1 MADKRDQWADT
12 LSADHSGW
20 LTGFLAEEN
29 KIDRR
34 MLWRLGSWGVAA
46 VGAVVVAVLASQSQI
61 QLRRDQFSASDML
74 ARQAQQL
81 QFITKEA
88 QAENKRLTLA
98 IESLGSDRDRLYA
111 RVTSME
117 QGLEAATGS
126 IKRQQ
131 APAPTAAAPAA
142 PMPPP
147 MASAP
152 PSAPVAAPPSAPPP
166 VAEVP
171 TAPPAKSAADL
182 PTIPSAPAIGPV
194 ASKAAAE
201 PTPADPAPPM
211 PAAVE
216 PTSPAMAAWKSMIA
230 PIATPDASVN
240 KPSEP
245 AVAAPSPSPAPET
258 TASVSPAAAMPEIA
272 TPVARTEFGVDIG
285 GANSVDGLRAIWR
298 GVSKSK
304 QLDGL
309 RPIMM
314 VKERGTGLGMQLRL
328 IAGPVMDAAA
338 AAKIC
343 AALTESGRPCETT
356 VFDGQR
362 LALKAEPA
370 QAPAVPVQR
379 QPTSASATPSAP
391 APSSTPPVVTRPLKP
406 IPHKRAAPKPEQR
419 TEQAPK
425 PVEEPAPPPPK
436 PQSSL
441 STFLGVN

>member
-1 MADKRDQWADT
+1 MADKRDQWADP
-12 LSADHSGW
+12 LAADHSGW

-61 QLRRDQFSASDML
+61 QLRRDQFAGSDML
-74 ARQAQQL
+74 ARQAQQI
-81 QFITKEA
+81 QFITREA

-131 APAPTAAAPAA
+131 APVPAAAPSA
-142 PMPPP
+142 PTPPP
-147 MASAP
+147 AASAP
-152 PSAPVAAPPSAPPP
+152 PSAPPVAAAPAAPPPAADAAP
-166 VAEVP
+166 
-171 TAPPAKSAADL
+171 APAPKSTADL
-182 PTIPSAPAIGPV
+182 PTIPSAPVIGPV
-194 ASKAAAE
+194 ATK
-201 PTPADPAPPM
+201 
-211 PAAVE
+211 AAVE
-216 PTSPAMAAWKSMIA
+216 PAPVDPAPSAPAVAEPTTPAMAAWKSMMA
-230 PIATPDASVN
+230 PVVTPDAAAS
-240 KPSEP
+240 KPTDAATTPPTPP
-245 AVAAPSPSPAPET
+245 AAPET
-258 TASVSPAAAMPEIA
+258 TASVSPAAAVPEA
-272 TPVARTEFGVDIG
+272 PVTPVARTEFGVDIG

-304 QLDGL
+304 ALDGL

-343 AALTESGRPCETT
+343 AALTESGRPCEAT

-362 LALKAEPA
+362 LALKADPA
-370 QAPAVPVQR
+370 QAPAPAQPVQR
-379 QPTSASATPSAP
+379 PATGASA
-391 APSSTPPVVTRPLKP
+391 APSTAAPIVARPLKP
-406 IPHKRAAPKPEQR
+406 IVHRRAAPKPEQR

-425 PVEEPAPPPPK
+425 PPEEPVPPPPK

-441 STFLGVN
+441 SSFLGVN